1 MRGLGATDDS
11 GFGRVGEPT
20 DRRTRAELLDETL
33 EILTGL
39 WTGEP
44 FGYEGRHYRFPPM
57 AFRPTPVQR
66 PRIPIW
72 VVGGWPST
80 RSVGRAARY
89 DGVLPQPLRG
99 REYDPAFVEEVVAW
113 IAGRRSVE
121 GYDVVIE
128 GTTPGDD
135 AEAARAKV
143 APWEQAG
150 ATWWIESDWES
161 PWESVRRRIEAGPPR

>member
-1 MRGLGATDDS
+1 METIGIVLFMLGAVVLS
-11 GFGRVGEPT
+11 GIIVR
-20 DRRTRAELLDETL
+20 
-33 EILTGL
+33 
-39 WTGEP
+39 
-44 FGYEGRHYRFPPM
+44 
-57 AFRPTPVQR
+57 
-66 PRIPIW
+66 
-72 VVGGWPST
+72 
-80 RSVGRAARY
+80 
-89 DGVLPQPLRG
+89 
-99 REYDPAFVEEVVAW
+99 VVAW